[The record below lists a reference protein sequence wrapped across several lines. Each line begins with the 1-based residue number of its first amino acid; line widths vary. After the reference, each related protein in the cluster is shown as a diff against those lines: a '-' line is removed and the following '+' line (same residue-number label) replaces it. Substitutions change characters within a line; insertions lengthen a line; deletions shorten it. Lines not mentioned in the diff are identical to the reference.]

1 MPTAVGTATVSSSGE
16 PGKRGSV
23 KAGAHTSVAHS
34 ATAAVPRLD
43 GVDLIRGLS
52 ILAVVLLHI
61 SIFEHRYQ
69 IRVGQG
75 LPPSLRYLLFS
86 NGGNGVSAFFVVSGF
101 LITLISIRR
110 FGSLAQMSL
119 GRFYRIRFARIAP
132 PLLLLLAVLGVMHL
146 AGVAD
151 FRIKPQVASLPRALL
166 SALTFHLNWLEA
178 VRGWLPPCWTVLWSL
193 SVEEM
198 FYLAFPLACLVLWRP
213 RAARV
218 GFFAL
223 LIGLI
228 IVAPFART
236 APSPYTEW
244 QGQSYFSNMDGIA
257 LGCLCALF
265 TDWCSRDGRLER
277 TPFPFIAQIAGA
289 LLVAVIAVWPWPSD
303 IAGWH
308 FKRALAASG
317 TDVTVLIVGTA
328 LFIWGSVL
336 RGSGRAAWLEPVR
349 WFGRHSYEVYLSH
362 EFAVIAVL
370 TVFAKI
376 HRGPTSAWIV
386 AVLASSAVLGLIL
399 ARFFSEPMN
408 RALRGSL
415 PAGSPPGEFR
425 GGEPPVANVSLGQN

>member
-1 MPTAVGTATVSSSGE
+1 MPRSATVVVS
-16 PGKRGSV
+16 
-23 KAGAHTSVAHS
+23 
-34 ATAAVPRLD
+34 RLAS
-43 GVDLIRGLS
+43 VDLIRGLS

-61 SIFEHRYQ
+61 SIFEYRHN
-69 IRVGQG
+69 ISVGQG
-75 LPPSLRYLLFS
+75 LRPWLRYLLFS

-101 LITLISIRR
+101 LITLISVHR
-110 FGSLAQMSL
+110 FGSLAQMRA
-119 GRFYRIRFARIAP
+119 GKFYRIRFARIAP
-132 PLLLLLAVLGVMHL
+132 PLLLLLTVLSAMHL

-178 VRGWLPPCWTVLWSL
+178 VRGWLPPCWTVLWTL

-213 RAARV
+213 RAARI

-223 LIGLI
+223 LFGLI

-236 APSPYTEW
+236 SPSSNPMW
-244 QGQSYFSNMDGIA
+244 QYQSYFSNMDGIA

-265 TDWCSRDGRLER
+265 TDWCLRDQRLQQTR
-277 TPFPFIAQIAGA
+277 WPLIAQIAGA
-289 LLVAVIAVWPWPSD
+289 ILVAVIAVWPWPTE

-308 FKRALAASG
+308 FKKALAASG

-328 LFIWGSVL
+328 LLIWGSVL
-336 RGSGRAAWLEPVR
+336 RGSGSSAWLEPIR

-362 EFAVIAVL
+362 EFAVLAVL
-370 TVFAKI
+370 TVLAEI
-376 HRGPTSAWIV
+376 HRGPIIAWIG
-386 AVLASSAVLGLIL
+386 AVLALSALLGWIF

-408 RALRGSL
+408 RALRGGLL
-415 PAGSPPGEFR
+415 PRRVIAD
-425 GGEPPVANVSLGQN
+425 

>member
-1 MPTAVGTATVSSSGE
+1 MV
-16 PGKRGSV
+16 R
-23 KAGAHTSVAHS
+23 S
-34 ATAAVPRLD
+34 ATAVVPRLD

-61 SIFEHRYQ
+61 SIFAHRYH
-69 IRVGQG
+69 IRVGQE

-101 LITLISIRR
+101 LITLVSIRR
-110 FGSLAQMSL
+110 FGSLAQLRPGS
-119 GRFYRIRFARIAP
+119 FYRIRFARIAP
-132 PLLLLLAVLGVMHL
+132 PLLLLLAVLSVMHL
-146 AGVAD
+146 AGVPE

-198 FYLAFPLACLVLWRP
+198 FYLAFPLVCLVLWRRRP
-213 RAARV
+213 TRF

-244 QGQSYFSNMDGIA
+244 QYQSYFSNMDGIA
-257 LGCLCALF
+257 VGCLCALF
-265 TDWCSRDGRLER
+265 TDWCSRNGRVEQTVWPLV
-277 TPFPFIAQIAGA
+277 AQITGV
-289 LLVAVIAVWPWPSD
+289 LLVAIIVVWPWPTD

-308 FKRALAASG
+308 FKKALAASG
-317 TDVTVLIVGTA
+317 TDVTVLILGTA

-336 RGSGRAAWLEPVR
+336 RGSASAAWLEPVR

-370 TVFAKI
+370 TVLAKI

-386 AVLASSAVLGLIL
+386 AVLALSAALGFIF
-399 ARFFSEPMN
+399 ARFFSEPIN
-408 RALRGSL
+408 RALRGNTL
-415 PAGSPPGEFR
+415 PAGLPTGKFR
-425 GGEPPVANVSLGQN
+425 RGEPPVANVSLGSE

>member
-1 MPTAVGTATVSSSGE
+1 MTGVS
-16 PGKRGSV
+16 RR
-23 KAGAHTSVAHS
+23 SVARS
-34 ATAAVPRLD
+34 ATAVVPRLD

-61 SIFEHRYQ
+61 SIFAHRYH
-69 IRVGQG
+69 IRVGQN
-75 LPPSLRYLLFS
+75 LPPSLHYLLFS

-110 FGSLAQMSL
+110 FGSLAQMSA
-119 GRFYRIRFARIAP
+119 GRFYRLRFARIAP

-146 AGVAD
+146 AGVAE

-178 VRGWLPPCWTVLWSL
+178 VHGWLPPCWTVLWSL

-213 RAARV
+213 RSARA

-228 IVAPFART
+228 IVAPFARA
-236 APSPYTEW
+236 APTPYIEW

-265 TDWCSRDGRLER
+265 TDRCLRDGRLER
-277 TPFPFIAQIAGA
+277 TRWPLIAQITGA
-289 LLVAVIAVWPWPSD
+289 IFVAVIVVWPWPTD

-308 FKRALAASG
+308 FKKALAASG
-317 TDVTVLIVGTA
+317 TDVTVLIIGTA

-336 RGSGRAAWLEPVR
+336 RGSGSAAWLEPIR

-362 EFAVIAVL
+362 EFAVIGVL
-370 TVFAKI
+370 TAFVKI
-376 HRGPTSAWIV
+376 HRGPPIASIA
-386 AVLASSAVLGLIL
+386 AVLALSAVLGFMF

-408 RALRGSL
+408 RALRDNSL
-415 PAGSPPGEFR
+415 LAGSPPGGFR
-425 GGEPPVANVSLGQN
+425 GGEPRGANVSLDGE